1 MSRLSR
7 NLLFIWVG
15 AIFGSFG
22 GLLVAIFWPLLF
34 PLHLQGSSRGEDT
47 VGIAFLAVCVSFGVA
62 GFLLCRKITRK
73 YLRDE
78 RDATVRVLFR

>member
-7 NLLFIWVG
+7 NLLCIWVG
-15 AIFGSFG
+15 AIFGSLG
-22 GLLVAIFWPLLF
+22 GLLVAIFWPVLF

-47 VGIAFLAVCVSFGVA
+47 VGTAFLAFCVSFAVA

-78 RDATVRVLFR
+78 RYATGRMLFP